1 LLPSGEAAL
10 KFKQEQIERYMAQE
24 RESLM
29 VMRVEQLQAVQVR
42 SDFLF
47 FAEFF
52 FGFAALCRHSTQP
65 SFLSDD
71 FIFFPLLSTMIL
83 FVLFIN
89 AIVQILKDVSNLS
102 AEELR
107 HRISRSTS
115 IRSALTPAQQLIA
128 ARAAAAAGDKK
139 KGPISSRRSP
149 LAADQQNQPP
159 LVRHISDRTSLSTD
173 NSVCRGCLLM
183 VPAKLLI
190 AYGSGAEQQMLCR
203 ACVER
208 KDEHASSALVALEQA
223 RAMNTRLMCEDCGTR
238 PALTRREVCQTC
250 LDVRRAIDD
259 GESPASSASPSL
271 NASLTTSNGQQLP
284 PRNVLSRVQ
293 YDTLPSRPAATAA
306 TAAAAESNGD
316 GEDAPPPPPED
327 DGEEIVTTNYASVD
341 LAEMA
346 HRAEYGPMPGKKVM
360 LHLGTVET
368 LDADTIGSDTDVDAT
383 EEFDGRDVPLPRG
396 STNYALAVPPLPTAT
411 SDATI
416 DLKPTPKRALPTL
429 PARTQTPPSI
439 VVPAAPAVVS
449 APVSQSLPVP
459 TIAVS
464 QSSSPPSSPLKA
476 VSAPVGSTASPGVG
490 DNDTSTIRRRIAST
504 AAKNWMVSYDEIE
517 FHKKIGAGSF
527 GEVWTAELW
536 GMECAVKKIPDS
548 LISDEAVGDFLSE
561 LEILASLRHPNV
573 VLMLAA
579 VVEASGRM
587 AIVSELC
594 ARGSVN
600 SVLTNKTLQPEL
612 TLGRRSHFALD
623 CAYAMLYLHK
633 LNIVHCVREDD
644 HQLLTDRGFMFLDDV
659 LATVQYDAAIGCVTD
674 WRGLKVASFDERQ
687 QCIVYETPR
696 ALVIN
701 QPRPGDT
708 VIELAELGADAGGD
722 CVSFAVT
729 AGHHMYA
736 SIDGKPFAKLRAD
749 ELAMHAAR
757 GSNVQFMR
765 RAVGGVAAS
774 ASAMCCDSSKA
785 TYDGPLDLPA
795 FVALGLTT
803 AGAVTA
809 FLELYGYLLC
819 GGGKVD
825 AQFVVD
831 RLGLLG
837 WQDCSRLYSYDFLLE
852 QMMLAPAGCR
862 SIIAG
867 LFVASGRVEK
877 AQQFRL
883 SMSSVRLRDQVVQLC
898 LHAGYSAF
906 AQDYDVWFSNGDA
919 CARQVSV
926 TEVPLRSRTWCFSMP
941 NGFIV
946 ARAAQRVKSMES
958 GTTQWTVT
966 TAAPATIQG
975 NCDLKA
981 RNLLIDKD
989 WNAKLCDFGLSMV
1002 RTDSRVRLAGTRGY
1016 MAPEL
1021 MCFFADIYDG
1031 RAEMIFTFKSDVYSY
1046 GIMLNEIY
1054 ASTDAEL
1061 VDWANTNEELEAIAR
1076 GDRPRIPPNMHANYR
1091 ELMVRCWDQDPEVR
1105 PLFKDVIAS
1114 LKPIVSEFDALGK
1127 AYPQLG
1133 D

>member
-1 LLPSGEAAL
+1 
-10 KFKQEQIERYMAQE
+10 
-24 RESLM
+24 
-29 VMRVEQLQAVQVR
+29 
-42 SDFLF
+42 
-47 FAEFF
+47 
-52 FGFAALCRHSTQP
+52 
-65 SFLSDD
+65 
-71 FIFFPLLSTMIL
+71 MIL
-83 FVLFIN
+83 FVLLVN

-128 ARAAAAAGDKK
+128 ARAAAVAGDKK

-149 LAADQQNQPP
+149 LAADQQTQPP

-284 PRNVLSRVQ
+284 PRNVLPRVQ
-293 YDTLPSRPAATAA
+293 YDSLPSNPAAKA
-306 TAAAAESNGD
+306 TAAAESNGD
-316 GEDAPPPPPED
+316 GDDAPPPPPED

-346 HRAEYGPMPGKKVM
+346 HRAEYGPMPTKKVL
-360 LHLGTVET
+360 LHMGTVEA
-368 LDADTIGSDTDVDAT
+368 LDTNTIGSDTDIDGTT

-439 VVPAAPAVVS
+439 VVPVAAPA
-449 APVSQSLPVP
+449 AQSLPVP

-476 VSAPVGSTASPGVG
+476 VSAPVGSSASPGVG
-490 DNDTSTIRRRIAST
+490 GNDTTTIRRRIAST

-561 LEILASLRHPNV
+561 LEILASLRHPNI

-579 VVEASGRM
+579 VVEANGRM

-600 SVLTNKTLQPEL
+600 SVLTNKSLQPEL

-659 LATVQYDAAIGCVTD
+659 LATVQYDPAMGCVTD
-674 WRGLKVASFDERQ
+674 WCGLKVASFDERQ

-708 VIELAELGADAGGD
+708 VIELTELGTDDDD

-765 RAVGGVAAS
+765 RAAGGVAS
-774 ASAMCCDSSKA
+774 AATSSSSMCCDSIEA
-785 TYDGPLDLPA
+785 TYEGPLDLPA

-803 AGAVTA
+803 AKAVTA

-819 GGGKVD
+819 GGATAGV
-825 AQFVVD
+825 AQFVAD
-831 RLGLLG
+831 RLAVLG
-837 WQDCSRLYSYDFLLE
+837 WQDCSRLYSYDCLLD
-852 QMMLAPAGCR
+852 QTLAPTGCR

-877 AQQFRL
+877 AQHCRL
-883 SMSSVRLRDQVVQLC
+883 STSSVRLRDQVVQLC

-906 AQDYDVWFSNGDA
+906 AKGHDVWFSAGDA
-919 CARQVSV
+919 CARTVSV
-926 TEVPLRSRTWCFSMP
+926 AEVPLHSRTWCFSMP
-941 NGFIV
+941 NGFVV
-946 ARAAQRVKSMES
+946 ARAAQRVPVKSSLPS
-958 GTTQWTVT
+958 GATQWFVT
-966 TAAPATIQG
+966 AAAPASIQG

-1076 GDRPRIPPNMHANYR
+1076 GDRPRIPPHMHANYR

-1127 AYPQLG
+1127 AYPQVG